1 MPPPKD
7 TRPYREA
14 SARAEK
20 GLAKLGVLAEE
31 PARLRRLAGRVELF
45 LWKFLRMRWYDAHRF
60 FESVESIEAQE
71 LIQEPFMPGKVFH
84 FFSERQN
91 PLEWENTL
99 TVGLSLMFASMRQAA
114 KRGFNPKTAGIF
126 TLQRMMEQA
135 LDEVDDLED
144 LLTVGAPP

>member
-1 MPPPKD
+1 V
-7 TRPYREA
+7 YQ
-14 SARAEK
+14 
-20 GLAKLGVLAEE
+20 
-31 PARLRRLAGRVELF
+31 F
-45 LWKFLRMRWYDAHRF
+45 L
-60 FESVESIEAQE
+60 
-71 LIQEPFMPGKVFH
+71 
-84 FFSERQN
+84 SERQDAT
-91 PLEWENTL
+91 EWENTL